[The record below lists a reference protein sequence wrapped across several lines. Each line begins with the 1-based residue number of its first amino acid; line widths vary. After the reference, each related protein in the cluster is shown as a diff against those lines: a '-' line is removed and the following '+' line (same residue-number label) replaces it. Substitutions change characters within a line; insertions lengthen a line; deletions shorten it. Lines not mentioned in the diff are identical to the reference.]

1 MEFKE
6 LDIANVYTKGLDS
19 YYWWFI
25 RDIKKKPLTVRL
37 TLEHVKSLDS
47 VDI

>member
-6 LDIANVYTKGLDS
+6 LDIANVYMKGLDLCC
-19 YYWWFI
+19 WWGI
-25 RDIKKKPLTVRL
+25 RDLKKKPLTVRL